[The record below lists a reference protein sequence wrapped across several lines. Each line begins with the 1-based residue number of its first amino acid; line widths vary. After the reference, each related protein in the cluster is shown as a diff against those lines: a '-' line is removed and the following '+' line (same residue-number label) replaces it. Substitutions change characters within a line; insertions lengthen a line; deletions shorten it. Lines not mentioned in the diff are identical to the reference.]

1 MQRLTE
7 GMRSWTWAVERG
19 LLSTDPEQMS
29 YQCPTC
35 GFVPPISWGQGYYAR
50 RVCAC
55 RRRAMEEQEAAQ
67 LQQQIS
73 AMRRQQLAA
82 QVYGWLGK
90 LWRQEGLQEK
100 SFDTFDWPRQ
110 ATGYT
115 RAVSFA
121 KHPTGVLY
129 LYGGYGV
136 GKTHLLAAI
145 ANQQC
150 DSGKAVLF
158 ASVVTLF
165 DAIQDR
171 IRHEE
176 DYHELLRR
184 AITTPLLIL
193 DDLDKPKPSEFRQ
206 EMLYQIVD
214 GRSRVRLPI
223 ALSCNCPP
231 QALDPLVGGA
241 ARSRL
246 MQSIVAV
253 EMTGSDYRKGEEQ
266 ADE

>member
-1 MQRLTE
+1 MQRVTE
-7 GMRSWTWAVERG
+7 GTRRWAWAVERG
-19 LLSTDPEQMS
+19 LLSDDPDKVS
-29 YQCPTC
+29 WQCPTC
-35 GFVPPISWGQGYYAR
+35 GFVRPFPWGHGLYAR
-50 RVCAC
+50 GICAC
-55 RRRAMEEQEAAQ
+55 RRRAIEEQQTAQ
-67 LQQQIS
+67 LRQQI
-73 AMRRQQLAA
+73 ATIHREQLAV

-90 LWRQEGLQEK
+90 QWPQEGLQEK
-100 SFDTFDWPRQ
+100 SFATFDWQRQ
-110 ATGYT
+110 PTGYT
-115 RAVSFA
+115 QALSFA
-121 KHPTGVLY
+121 RQPVGILY

-150 DSGKAVLF
+150 ERGIAVLF

-171 IRHEE
+171 IRHDE

-184 AITTPLLIL
+184 AIATPLLIL

-214 GRSRVRLPI
+214 GRSRLRRPL

-231 QALDPLVGGA
+231 QALTPLVGGA
-241 ARSRL
+241 THSRL
-246 MQSIVAV
+246 MQSMVSV
-253 EMTGSDYRKGEEQ
+253 EMTGPDYRKGEEQ
-266 ADE
+266 DNE